1 MKILTTLLIYIAG
14 FGLSDTLMDYN
25 KVSYK
30 YRLCIYTLI
39 GLISLFYYYKVYYED
54 EKVAK

>member
-25 KVSYK
+25 KISYK
-30 YRLCIYTLI
+30 NRFYIYTFI

>member
-25 KVSYK
+25 KISYK
-30 YRLCIYTLI
+30 YRLYIYTLI